1 MGFRYVGTIS
11 REYGTQG
18 EIILSECP
26 DPALQLHSGTKVL
39 LGYSAQ
45 FAKEYTILQC
55 SPYKNTLKIQLQGV
69 QSSDIKSL
77 RETGIFVDEQYILRK
92 NEQYYISEIIGC
104 SVVNQAG
111 EHLGIISDVWI
122 MPANDVWVMK
132 TEQGEIPLPVIDD
145 VIISTDISNKTITV
159 YMMEGLLDLARQH
172 AKEDDE
178 Y

>member
-26 DPALQLHSGTKVL
+26 DTALQLNSGTKVF

-45 FAKEYTILQC
+45 FAKEYTIIGC
-55 SPYKNTLKIQLQGV
+55 SPYKNTLKIQLKGV

-77 RETGIFVDEQYILRK
+77 IETGIFVDENYILRK
-92 NEQYYISEIIGC
+92 NEHYYISEIIGC
-104 SVVNQAG
+104 SVINKSG
-111 EHLGIISDVWI
+111 EHLGVISDVWI
-122 MPANDVWVMK
+122 MPANDVWVMQTDK
-132 TEQGEIPLPVIDD
+132 GEIPLPVIDD
-145 VIISTDISNKTITV
+145 VILSTDILNKTITV
-159 YMMEGLLDLARQH
+159 YMMEGLLDLARQN
-172 AKEDDE
+172 AKEEDE